1 MAHKVSFHYS
11 AFSHNLQTV
20 SAREHRFNLVLVD
33 RSIETSLR
41 LHLAFDHSSIN
52 CAINWGTRNRG
63 LLLSCLANTFVLC
76 VFGVSANISLSSFL
90 EFLCSK
96 LQDSVLSQPIPIQL
110 LEWGGEELILP
121 TLTWS
126 FYCVFRP
133 MCQNMHTAV
142 LFEFLC
148 VSMIKSRP
156 NMSREAKKQCLL
168 GWADYYL

>member
-110 LEWGGEELILP
+110 LEWGEKS
-121 TLTWS
+121 S
-126 FYCVFRP
+126 FYLHLHGLFTVCSGPCVRTCTLQFSL
-133 MCQNMHTAV
+133 N
-142 LFEFLC
+142 FC
-148 VSMIKSRP
+148 VSAWLNPDQTWVGRQKNS
-156 NMSREAKKQCLL
+156 AC
-168 GWADYYL
+168 